1 MGVRQYIGARYV
13 PKFFENSATGDSTW
27 APGTSYEPLTIVAW
41 NDNSYTSKKAVPPTV
56 GAPNLNLDY
65 WVLTGDIGSG
75 IGALSER
82 MDAAESDID
91 DLEEDVNDIKVN
103 TDFFLY
109 PTGDTTD
116 RAADIAEKLRDY
128 GVCYFANGDFY
139 VYQEITMPE
148 GASLIGVGNSK
159 LHLMYDGVLI
169 RMNSY
174 CNVSGLTLI
183 GQGTQIPYEA
193 FSKGS
198 RIAIYIDGDA
208 TSFDSSTYTRNM
220 LAFVN
225 NVTSTTI
232 AKINEEALSAGIKS
246 VLNIGADEEIAVAE
260 KDVDGFIV
268 YEVTRDA
275 NWIGTAVKSTDK
287 SGFGGDIEVLVG
299 FNEEGK
305 ILGYEVLKHAE
316 TPGLGARAGEW
327 FRTATSGEV
336 KEVGAL
342 SKIFFGKP
350 DPAGS
355 HNIIGRDIAQGELKV
370 SKDGGD
376 IDAITAS
383 TITSRAFLN
392 AVNNAY
398 KVFKGN
404 VSDVNSSATGQY

>member
-1 MGVRQYIGARYV
+1 M
-13 PKFFENSATGDSTW
+13 
-27 APGTSYEPLTIVAW
+27 
-41 NDNSYTSKKAVPPTV
+41 KKLESSLK
-56 GAPNLNLDY
+56 NMLL
-65 WVLTGDIGSG
+65 VLTLVS
-75 IGALSER
+75 AV
-82 MDAAESDID
+82 AA
-91 DLEEDVNDIKVN
+91 
-103 TDFFLY
+103 FL
-109 PTGDTTD
+109 
-116 RAADIAEKLRDY
+116 
-128 GVCYFANGDFY
+128 
-139 VYQEITMPE
+139 
-148 GASLIGVGNSK
+148 
-159 LHLMYDGVLI
+159 
-169 RMNSY
+169 
-174 CNVSGLTLI
+174 
-183 GQGTQIPYEA
+183 
-193 FSKGS
+193 
-198 RIAIYIDGDA
+198 
-208 TSFDSSTYTRNM
+208 
-220 LAFVN
+220 LAYVN
-225 NVTSTTI
+225 NVTSSTI

-246 VLNIGADEEIAVAE
+246 VLNIGADEQIAVAE

-268 YEVTRDA
+268 YEVTRDG
-275 NWIGTAVKSTDK
+275 NWLGTAVKSTDK

-327 FRTATSGEV
+327 FRTATLGEV
-336 KEVGAL
+336 KEVGVL

-404 VSDVNSSATGQY
+404 VSDVNSGATTQQ

>member
-1 MGVRQYIGARYV
+1 M
-13 PKFFENSATGDSTW
+13 
-27 APGTSYEPLTIVAW
+27 
-41 NDNSYTSKKAVPPTV
+41 KKLESSLK
-56 GAPNLNLDY
+56 NMLL
-65 WVLTGDIGSG
+65 VLTLVS
-75 IGALSER
+75 AV
-82 MDAAESDID
+82 AA
-91 DLEEDVNDIKVN
+91 
-103 TDFFLY
+103 FL
-109 PTGDTTD
+109 
-116 RAADIAEKLRDY
+116 
-128 GVCYFANGDFY
+128 
-139 VYQEITMPE
+139 
-148 GASLIGVGNSK
+148 
-159 LHLMYDGVLI
+159 
-169 RMNSY
+169 
-174 CNVSGLTLI
+174 
-183 GQGTQIPYEA
+183 
-193 FSKGS
+193 
-198 RIAIYIDGDA
+198 
-208 TSFDSSTYTRNM
+208 
-220 LAFVN
+220 LAYVN

-246 VLNIGADEEIAVAE
+246 VLNIGADEQIVVAE

-268 YEVTRDA
+268 YEVTRDG

-299 FNEEGK
+299 FDEAGK

-404 VSDVNSSATGQY
+404 VSDVNSGATSQN

>member
-1 MGVRQYIGARYV
+1 M
-13 PKFFENSATGDSTW
+13 
-27 APGTSYEPLTIVAW
+27 
-41 NDNSYTSKKAVPPTV
+41 KKLESSLK
-56 GAPNLNLDY
+56 NMLI
-65 WVLTGDIGSG
+65 VLTLVS
-75 IGALSER
+75 AV
-82 MDAAESDID
+82 AA
-91 DLEEDVNDIKVN
+91 
-103 TDFFLY
+103 FL
-109 PTGDTTD
+109 
-116 RAADIAEKLRDY
+116 
-128 GVCYFANGDFY
+128 
-139 VYQEITMPE
+139 
-148 GASLIGVGNSK
+148 
-159 LHLMYDGVLI
+159 
-169 RMNSY
+169 
-174 CNVSGLTLI
+174 
-183 GQGTQIPYEA
+183 
-193 FSKGS
+193 
-198 RIAIYIDGDA
+198 
-208 TSFDSSTYTRNM
+208 
-220 LAFVN
+220 LAYVN
-225 NVTSTTI
+225 NVTSSTI

-246 VLNIGADEEIAVAE
+246 VLNIGADEQIGVAE
-260 KDVDGFIV
+260 KEVEGFTV
-268 YEVTRDA
+268 YEVTRVDENQQGRHGHRGGRGNETA
-275 NWIGTAVKSTDK
+275 TWLGTAVKSTDK

-370 SKDGGD
+370 TKDGGD

-404 VSDVNSSATGQY
+404 VSDVNSGATSQQ